1 MEFKS
6 NLNNS
11 WYESEGVLKSNAFAA
26 QTIKPGNSK
35 TITLVLT
42 KKLSGSNLGLMS
54 NKAEL
59 TSINNKNSI
68 EDDNEKNNSST
79 ANAIISIKTG
89 EKIEMAVLGILSIG
103 LIVTVIYLTKKYIL
117 TKN

>member
-1 MEFKS
+1 
-6 NLNNS
+6 
-11 WYESEGVLKSNAFAA
+11 
-26 QTIKPGNSK
+26 
-35 TITLVLT
+35 
-42 KKLSGSNLGLMS
+42 MS
-54 NKAEL
+54 NKVEL
-59 TSINNKNSI
+59 TSVNNKNSI
-68 EDDNEKNNSST
+68 VDDNEKNNSSM